1 MWSWKT
7 ETVQFVRALTTVATL
22 QKLSVVKQVIASRL
36 LWRELLG
43 RRNGAGGCVGVFS
56 STLLFLCM
64 VYSIPQSCTSSN
76 SECSGFPST
85 PVCDTVSQTCKAC
98 SSGADCLEGKHCS
111 YSGAN
116 SGACVECTDNY
127 HCKVDTPICSIG
139 NTCTACSSGGDC
151 PSGTLGD
158 GEIAAVVIC
167 SLIGAG
173 AIIAFFVRGGFSSM
187 SFGGLR
193 GCASLAPVGLRG
205 DARLAPVKVVP
216 TNGISSLNMPVPAYI
231 VRAKLDT
238 RHSSSNIVSV

>member
-1 MWSWKT
+1 MFDFCPLFLPNVMLFRLCLFAFLLVARFGMAQDDSESSWPFGSSSQRR
-7 ETVQFVRALTTVATL
+7 VCWNILFHF
-22 QKLSVVKQVIASRL
+22 L
-36 LWRELLG
+36 L
-43 RRNGAGGCVGVFS
+43 
-56 STLLFLCM
+56 LCM
-64 VYSIPQSCTSSN
+64 VYSNPQSCTSSN

-98 SSGADCLEGKHCS
+98 SSGADCHEGKHCS

-139 NTCTACSSGGDC
+139 NTCTVCSSGGDC

-173 AIIAFFVRGGFSSM
+173 AIIAFFLRGGFSSM

-193 GCASLAPVGLRG
+193 CCESLAPVGLRG